1 MTSESQASG
10 VVQRLPPGKLRSVLV
25 RVLPVLLC
33 CVGGLAA
40 AGPVDSGKPLLHPLF
55 SDAAVL
61 QRGKPVPVWG
71 WAAPGAEVGVAL
83 DGPGLA
89 TALAKTRAGADG
101 RWQVELGP
109 FAAGGP
115 YTLTASSG
123 RRKAEAKDV
132 LVGDVW
138 LCGGQS
144 NMGIPVFMAQNFKAE
159 MAHGNCPR
167 LRHLL
172 VGGQHAGAPQ
182 ELITGQWQ
190 VCTSNSVAGW
200 TAVPY
205 FFGRQ
210 LHLDLKVPIGLVV
223 SAMGG
228 TDAEA
233 WASAGALATLPECA
247 QPVADYQQLARAVAE
262 QTARTGKAYPAL
274 IAEWY
279 QAHDPGTA
287 AVPPWSAPE
296 CDTAAWSTVQV
307 PGILQEI
314 GALPRDYSGTLWLRR
329 EVLLPATAAGRH
341 AQLELDSILDW
352 DTTWVNGQQ
361 VGAKEGPTLARL
373 YDIPAHLLRAGT
385 NSIAVRVLANQRV
398 AGLAG
403 HAGKIRLTFD
413 DHTTIPLAGAWRL
426 HTGVELKKAAP
437 LPLRDDRKVELTS
450 LFNGQIAPLLPLAL
464 SGVIWY
470 QGENNAYSRSY
481 AYRRLLPLLIGD
493 WRAHFGQGDLPFL
506 IVSLA
511 NFMQRLDQ
519 PAESAW
525 AELREAQALTAKA
538 LPACGLT
545 VAIDVGEAN
554 DIHPKDKQTVGRR
567 LALAARAIAYGQQVE
582 WSGPW
587 YKAMTVV
594 GSAIWL
600 TFDHLGGGL
609 VAGDGAPLT
618 GFAIAGEDRV
628 FVWAEARIEGETVVV
643 SSPRVAHPVAVRYA
657 WANNPA
663 CNLANR
669 VGLPAVPFRTDDW
682 PGVTWPQTARVPH

>member
-1 MTSESQASG
+1 M
-10 VVQRLPPGKLRSVLV
+10 RLLV
-25 RVLPVLLC
+25 RVLPVLLS
-33 CVGGLAA
+33 CVGRLAY
-40 AGPVDSGKPLLHPLF
+40 AGPVDSDKPLLHPLF
-55 SDAAVL
+55 SDEAVL
-61 QRGKPVPVWG
+61 QRGKPVAVWG
-71 WAAPGAEVGVAL
+71 WAAPGAEVAVVLA
-83 DGPGLA
+83 GPGLVA
-89 TALAKTRAGADG
+89 VPAQVEAGADG
-101 RWQVELGP
+101 RWQAALGP

-123 RRKAEAKDV
+123 GQQAEAKDV

-144 NMGIPVFMAQNFKAE
+144 NMGIPVFMAQNFKEE
-159 MAHGNCPR
+159 MAQGNYPR

-172 VGGQHAGAPQ
+172 VGGHHAGTPQ
-182 ELITGQWQ
+182 ALLTGKWQ
-190 VCTSNSVAGW
+190 VCTPNSVAGW

-210 LHLDLKVPIGLVV
+210 LQQDLQIPIGLVV

-233 WASAGALATLPECA
+233 WASAGALATLPEFV
-247 QPVADYQQLARAVAE
+247 QPVADYQRLAKEVAA

-274 IAEWY
+274 IAEWFLD
-279 QAHDPGTA
+279 HDPGTV

-296 CDTAAWSTVQV
+296 CDTADWRTVQV
-307 PGILQEI
+307 PGVLQEM
-314 GALPRDYSGTLWLRR
+314 GALPRDYTGTVWLRR

-341 AQLELDSILDW
+341 AQLNLDSILDW

-361 VGAKEGPTLARL
+361 VGAKEGPTIARI
-373 YDIPAHLLRAGT
+373 YDIPPHLLKAGT
-385 NSIAVRVLANQRV
+385 NCIAVRVLANHRV

-413 DHTTIPLAGAWRL
+413 DHSSIPLAGAWRL
-426 HTGVELKKAAP
+426 HTGVELKAAAP
-437 LPLRDDRKVELTS
+437 LPLRDDRNVEITS
-450 LFNGQIAPLLPLAL
+450 LYNGQIAPLLPLAL
-464 SGVIWY
+464 TGVIWY

-481 AYRRLLPLLIGD
+481 AYRTLLPLLIGD

-525 AELREAQALTAKA
+525 AELREAQALTAKT

-545 VAIDVGEAN
+545 VAIDIGEAN
-554 DIHPKDKQTVGRR
+554 DIHPKNKQAVGRR
-567 LALAARAIAYGQQVE
+567 LALAAQAIAYGQPVE

-587 YKAMTVV
+587 YKSMLVE
-594 GSAIWL
+594 GPAIRL

-609 VAGDGAPLT
+609 VASDGAALT
-618 GFAIAGEDRV
+618 GFAIAGADRA
-628 FVWAEARIEGETVVV
+628 FVWAEARIAGEAVVV
-643 SSPRVAHPVAVRYA
+643 SSPKVAKPVAVRYA

-669 VGLPAVPFRTDDW
+669 AGLPAVPFRTDDW
-682 PGVTWPQTARVPH
+682 PGVTWPQPARAAR